1 MNCAL
6 LPRPEC
12 TVKVAVL
19 GLSLDRRTT
28 DTWEGTAMAH
38 LRRMVSYLLKPVI
51 IFLLMVSPVSF
62 QMSVSPAAARASAA
76 SCPAGYWRYA
86 SLCLNNST
94 GDVVLA
100 ATVLGQDYPTRPI
113 TLIVPLVAGSGVDTT
128 ARILAERMKTTLGQP
143 LVVEN
148 IPIGAGVVGVGRL
161 AEAAPDGYTIGIGDQ
176 TTNVI
181 SALTS
186 SVRYDVLK
194 DFEPISLLSTSPG
207 VLVGNNKLQPR
218 DLREL
223 IAWLQAN
230 PDKATV
236 ASFGQGSGPY
246 VLSVTFQSLIGTKL
260 RIVPYRGNAA
270 ALPDLVSGQIDLM
283 FSEQSNI
290 MGNLRAGTI
299 KGYAILAKERSAALP
314 EIPTIEEA
322 GGPPLHSVTW
332 RGMWVPKGTPAHVTS
347 RLGSAVV
354 QALSDAAVQK
364 RIAEIGQEVVPPDQR
379 TPQALAVHHKAELE
393 KWTPMIK
400 AASIKAD

>member
-1 MNCAL
+1 
-6 LPRPEC
+6 
-12 TVKVAVL
+12 
-19 GLSLDRRTT
+19 
-28 DTWEGTAMAH
+28 MAH
-38 LRRMVSYLLKPVI
+38 LRRIASYLEKPAI
-51 IFLLMVSPVSF
+51 ILLLMVSAGPLQVN
-62 QMSVSPAAARASAA
+62 MAPAAA
-76 SCPAGYWRYA
+76 
-86 SLCLNNST
+86 
-94 GDVVLA
+94 
-100 ATVLGQDYPTRPI
+100 QDYPTRPV
-113 TLIVPLVAGSGVDTT
+113 TVIVPLVAGSGVDTT

-148 IPIGAGVVGVGRL
+148 IPTGAGVVGVGRL

-194 DFEPISLLSTSPG
+194 DFEPVSLLSTSPG
-207 VLVGNNKLQPR
+207 VLVGSNKLQPR

-236 ASFGQGSGPY
+236 ASFGQGSGPH
-246 VLSVTFQSLIGTKL
+246 VLSVTFQKLIGTKL

-290 MGNLRAGTI
+290 MGNVRAGTI
-299 KGYAILAKERSAALP
+299 RGYAILAKERSAALP
-314 EIPTIEEA
+314 EVPTIEEA
-322 GGPPLHSVTW
+322 GGPSLHSVTW
-332 RGMWVPKGTPAHVTS
+332 RGMWVPKGTPTHVTS

-354 QALSDAAVQK
+354 EALSDATVQK
-364 RIAEIGQEVVPPDQR
+364 RIA
-379 TPQALAVHHKAELE
+379 
-393 KWTPMIK
+393 
-400 AASIKAD
+400 